1 MVYTLQTGKYNEY
14 NIQIKHIQS
23 KENVS
28 DDKLKVYFPFKIAKE
43 NRK

>member
-14 NIQIKHIQS
+14 KIQIKHIQS

-28 DDKLKVYFPFKIAKE
+28 DKLKVYFPFKIAKE